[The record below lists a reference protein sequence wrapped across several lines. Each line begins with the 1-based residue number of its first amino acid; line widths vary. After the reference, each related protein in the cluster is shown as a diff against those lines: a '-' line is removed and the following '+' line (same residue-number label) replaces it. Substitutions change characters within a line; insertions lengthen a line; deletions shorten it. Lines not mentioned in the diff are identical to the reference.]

1 MFPSYLC
8 VSANRFQR
16 RLFVGVSPQRSF
28 PFGSAPVP
36 RNDPPAST
44 KIGAWLGAVCSKNR
58 GCMEPPSHDY
68 CLSCTEA
75 RERIIQ
81 GACKVEWQMANELR
95 LLPSSEHVLF
105 GSTLAY
111 ALLTASPLLSKEEPP
126 PGCLFAP
133 SVTNLRDRRFSPRV
147 RDHLT

>member
-1 MFPSYLC
+1 
-8 VSANRFQR
+8 
-16 RLFVGVSPQRSF
+16 
-28 PFGSAPVP
+28 
-36 RNDPPAST
+36 
-44 KIGAWLGAVCSKNR
+44 
-58 GCMEPPSHDY
+58 MEPPSHDY

-126 PGCLFAP
+126 
-133 SVTNLRDRRFSPRV
+133 SVAYLRLLSEILGIDGFHHV
-147 RDHLT
+147 CETI